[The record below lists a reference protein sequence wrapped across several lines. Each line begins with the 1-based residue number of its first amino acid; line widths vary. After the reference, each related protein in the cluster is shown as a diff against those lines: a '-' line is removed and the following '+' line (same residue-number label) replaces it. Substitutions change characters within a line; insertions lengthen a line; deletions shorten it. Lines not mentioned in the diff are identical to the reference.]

1 MNISLV
7 SNSCIPNADL
17 NRPELQMADGS
28 QDLCNE
34 LRAIKDISKGE
45 EITIF
50 YYLDVRKYGSV
61 LRKCEAA
68 IRKYYRREEEKK
80 RGANTCRRILD
91 LTMKPYIDSPI
102 EKIRALGFLVR
113 SAQLAR
119 DKDLVMKTMNKLR
132 QLAEDT
138 KLEYKRKC
146 YDTFEMGLSQGSA
159 DLNSGIPPEQREI
172 DFFFELF
179 KN

>member
-50 YYLDVRKYGSV
+50 CYLDVRKYGSV
-61 LRKCEAA
+61 LRKWKAA
-68 IRKYYRREEEKK
+68 IRKYYQFDCKCPMCLGEVPFPEKTLKKLIEQNNKLNLTPAACDWK
-80 RGANTCRRILD
+80 RDVNTYSRILD
-91 LTMKPYIDSPI
+91 LTMELYIDSQ
-102 EKIRALGFLVR
+102 
-113 SAQLAR
+113 S
-119 DKDLVMKTMNKLR
+119 
-132 QLAEDT
+132 
-138 KLEYKRKC
+138 Y
-146 YDTFEMGLSQGSA
+146 
-159 DLNSGIPPEQREI
+159 
-172 DFFFELF
+172 
-179 KN
+179 

>member
-102 EKIRALGFLVR
+102 EKIRALGYLAS
-113 SAQLAR
+113 SAHLAR
-119 DKDLVMKTMNKLR
+119 DKDLVMKAMDKLR
-132 QLAEDT
+132 QLAEDN
-138 KLEYKRKC
+138 KLEYMRRC
-146 YDTFEMGLSQGSA
+146 YDTFKFGFSQCSAELS
-159 DLNSGIPPEQREI
+159 SGIPP
-172 DFFFELF
+172 
-179 KN
+179 

>member
-50 YYLDVRKYGSV
+50 YYQDVRKE
-61 LRKCEAA
+61 C
-68 IRKYYRREEEKK
+68 
-80 RGANTCRRILD
+80 
-91 LTMKPYIDSPI
+91 
-102 EKIRALGFLVR
+102 
-113 SAQLAR
+113 
-119 DKDLVMKTMNKLR
+119 
-132 QLAEDT
+132 
-138 KLEYKRKC
+138 
-146 YDTFEMGLSQGSA
+146 
-159 DLNSGIPPEQREI
+159 
-172 DFFFELF
+172 F
-179 KN
+179 KEVEGCHQEVFWI